1 MTLPHNGMAGEDKPT
16 MENSNETGSF
26 FGGLLIGA
34 LIGAISALLLAP
46 HSGERT
52 RAKLMDAGE
61 EALSHGET
69 LLDDARQRA
78 EAIVADA
85 QRKAE
90 KFAET
95 ARDSVQAGK
104 KEMNR
109 VIDEESRALKNS
121 HSSGT
126 TAGL

>member
-1 MTLPHNGMAGEDKPT
+1 

-34 LIGAISALLLAP
+34 LIGAIGALLLAP
-46 HSGERT
+46 YSGERT
-52 RAKLMDAGE
+52 RAKLVTAGE
-61 EALSHGET
+61 EALSQGET

-90 KFAET
+90 KLAET
-95 ARDSVQAGK
+95 ARESVQAGR

-109 VIDEESRALKNS
+109 VIEAESQALKNS
-121 HSSGT
+121 HSPGA

>member
-1 MTLPHNGMAGEDKPT
+1 

-34 LIGAISALLLAP
+34 LIGAIGALLLAP
-46 HSGERT
+46 YSGERT
-52 RAKLMDAGE
+52 RAKLVTAGE
-61 EALSHGET
+61 EALSQGET
-69 LLDDARQRA
+69 LLDEARQRA

-90 KFAET
+90 KLAET
-95 ARDSVQAGK
+95 ARESVQAGR

-109 VIDEESRALKNS
+109 VVEAETQALKN
-121 HSSGT
+121 
-126 TAGL
+126 